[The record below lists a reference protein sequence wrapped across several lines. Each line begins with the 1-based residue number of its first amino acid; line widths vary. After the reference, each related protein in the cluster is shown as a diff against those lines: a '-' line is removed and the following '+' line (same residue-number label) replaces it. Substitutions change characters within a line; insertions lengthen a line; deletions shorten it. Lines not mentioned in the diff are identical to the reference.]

1 MKPNLPPLLNDT
13 YVQCRA
19 CVPALPAT
27 PAEFI
32 IWLQQ
37 TPVCSV
43 VGLLLHLDEV
53 RESGA
58 ASVAAWAMLSSFIDD
73 ALRPRTD
80 RAKIHIWHETG
91 VEPPDFVWSN
101 DPACSKLAPARTFGR
116 PGTYAARP
124 VVARGFDVYVKAE
137 RALRAKIEVWDE
149 VTPTLGRPRKAP
161 PLFVDTVGAMA
172 LFSMAEAEQMYY
184 AAEQQASRE
193 TKDYLMSRLASLAAA
208 GNRRPLMPAPTAAQ
222 IDGLRARFPNAAEVI
237 DVIDRAAALSRL
249 SANQA
254 FEMPP
259 ILILGEPGVGKTALA
274 QALATVLTSPF
285 QRIDIGTL
293 SSGSQLFGNSLS
305 WSTGA
310 TGQIFNLLAGSACGN
325 PVVFL
330 DELDK
335 AQGND
340 NAKVIPPLL
349 SLLEQETSRTF
360 RDEAVPIALNASQV
374 IWLATANDLS
384 EMSAPLRSRMNVV
397 TMWRPEGEEA
407 VVVAGEVYRS
417 IRSRERWG
425 SRFPAELERA
435 VLLRLAAWTP
445 REMARWVKLACGEAA
460 RSGRLVL
467 QASDIP
473 VSCVRR
479 RARVGFM

>member
-1 MKPNLPPLLNDT
+1 M
-13 YVQCRA
+13 
-19 CVPALPAT
+19 
-27 PAEFI
+27 
-32 IWLQQ
+32 
-37 TPVCSV
+37 
-43 VGLLLHLDEV
+43 
-53 RESGA
+53 
-58 ASVAAWAMLSSFIDD
+58 AAWAMLSSLIDD
-73 ALRPRTD
+73 ALRPRAD

-91 VEPPDFVWSN
+91 VEPPDFAWSD
-101 DPACSKLAPARTFGR
+101 DPACSKLNPARIYGR
-116 PGTYAARP
+116 PGTYSARP
-124 VVARGFDVYVKAE
+124 VVARGFDVYVRAE
-137 RALRAKIEVWDE
+137 RALREARADAA
-149 VTPTLGRPRKAP
+149 PRVERLKKAV
-161 PLFVDTVGAMA
+161 PLFVDTIGAMA
-172 LFSMAEAEQMYY
+172 LFSMAEAEPMYY

-193 TKDYLMSRLASLAAA
+193 TKDYLMSRLAALVAS
-208 GNRRPLMPAPTAAQ
+208 GNRRPLMAAPTSAQ

-259 ILILGEPGVGKTALA
+259 MLILGEPGVGKTALA
-274 QALATVLTSPF
+274 QAFATVVAAPF

-293 SSGSQLFGNSLS
+293 SSGSQLFGVSLS

-349 SLLEQETSRTF
+349 SLLEPETSRTF

-384 EMSAPLRSRMNVV
+384 EMSSPLRSRVNVV

-407 VVVAGEVYRS
+407 LVVAGEVYRS
-417 IRSRERWG
+417 IRGRERWG

-473 VSCVRR
+473 VPCVRR
-479 RARVGFM
+479 RARVGFL